1 MLGFMGLNL
10 MFDEN
15 AIDASPSNVTNIN
28 YVELKNGII
37 EFLSDEKNKMKYKI
51 PN

>member
-1 MLGFMGLNL
+1 MQENDIENNLN
-10 MFDEN
+10 
-15 AIDASPSNVTNIN
+15 T
-28 YVELKNGII
+28 LKNGII